1 MLATIV
7 GIHAVDAAN
16 AGRFICLI
24 AAWQLLHS
32 FKLIGVTVPCQ
43 FATSEVKNTVV
54 LVQKLLL
61 AEFDQ
66 NTMEELQLFSQ
77 QLLHRKMNFTAFG
90 FLKHDCSLLLTIYG
104 GVITYVVIAMQ
115 FSK

>member
-1 MLATIV
+1 M
-7 GIHAVDAAN
+7 
-16 AGRFICLI
+16 

-43 FATSEVKNTVV
+43 FATSEVENTVV

-61 AEFDQ
+61 AGFDQ
-66 NTMEELQLFSQ
+66 NTMSELQLFSQ

-90 FLKHDCSLLLTIYG
+90 FLNLDYSLLLTIIG
-104 GVITYVVIAMQ
+104 GAITYVVIAMQ
-115 FSK
+115 FNKYEYRRRP